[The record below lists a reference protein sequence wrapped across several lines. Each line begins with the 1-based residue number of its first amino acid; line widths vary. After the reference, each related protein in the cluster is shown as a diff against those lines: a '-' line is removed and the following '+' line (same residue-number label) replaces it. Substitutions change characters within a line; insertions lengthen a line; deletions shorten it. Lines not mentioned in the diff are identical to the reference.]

1 MIRIVGVQRSDNPSE
16 EFVLFQNQGT
26 LRETLRGHV
35 VLSERALECG
45 EHLGLSHVFRD
56 EEQVPSGM
64 YVILYSGRGTPRWG
78 RTKESA
84 LVYFAYM
91 DRDESIWSQCPG
103 PLHLLVKQ
111 HSYATRPVHQQL
123 MAS

>member
-1 MIRIVGVQRSDNPSE
+1 MIRIVGIQRNECPDQ

-35 VLSERALECG
+35 VLSEEALDRPEMMTYT
-45 EHLGLSHVFRD
+45 HVFRE

-64 YVILYSGRGTPRWG
+64 YVILYTGHGTPRWT
-78 RTKESA
+78 RTKDGA

-91 DRDESIWSQCPG
+91 GRESSLWCDCIG
-103 PLHLLVKQ
+103 PLHLLNRQ
-111 HSYATRPVHQQL
+111 HSFAARQAML
-123 MAS
+123 AAS

>member
-1 MIRIVGVQRSDNPSE
+1 MIRIVGVQRSEVPSE

-26 LRETLRGHV
+26 LRECLRGHV
-35 VLSERALECG
+35 VLSETALASGDC
-45 EHLGLSHVFRD
+45 LTLSHVFRE

-64 YVILYSGRGTPRWG
+64 YVILYTGFGTPRWA
-78 RTKESA
+78 RTKDNA

-91 DRDESIWSQCPG
+91 NRTESVWSQCPG

-111 HSYATRPVHQQL
+111 HSYVARQASQL